1 MKTLLETA
9 KTTFSQLSQNDKLL
23 FQEWIMDQLIHSH
36 AHLPPNQH
44 PSDTSLIHDDAQLI
58 EDIITT
64 LRLSIQSNGMA
75 PAEKVFIPDTNEFE
89 GYTEQNTQNVD
100 SFLLDDCAVD
110 QLCDEGKLF
119 RSICL
124 DCNSTRIQD
133 ISTCPSPLHLSC
145 SSIFKRMMVLF
156 IFLSRLADF
165 ISHSMSSP
173 QLRVVFHKYLPLDLS
188 SSTILDV
195 GSRLGAV
202 LYGVSV
208 F

>member
-133 ISTCPSPLHLSC
+133 IN
-145 SSIFKRMMVLF
+145 
-156 IFLSRLADF
+156 F